1 MRTDPEPRGK
11 SRARLAV
18 AAVAALALTFGV
30 AACGD
35 DEDSDTTAAET
46 TESTTESTT
55 ADTGSAESVSVT
67 TTNDGDGFTWD
78 VEPIPTADT
87 KTVTFNNESDEFHVL
102 IFARLSEGVT
112 VDEALEAEGEKGTVT
127 EVIKGGEAPPGE
139 TVEVEVTEDLTAG
152 EYVMLCPIS
161 GPNGPHTE
169 LGQLEEFSIE

>member
-112 VDEALEAEGEKGTVT
+112 VDEALEAEGEKGTGT
-127 EVIKGGEAPPGE
+127 RSSRGARRLPARPSKLRSPR
-139 TVEVEVTEDLTAG
+139 T
-152 EYVMLCPIS
+152 
-161 GPNGPHTE
+161 
-169 LGQLEEFSIE
+169 

>member
-1 MRTDPEPRGK
+1 MDTDPHSRVTT
-11 SRARLAV
+11 RARLAV
-18 AAVAALALTFGV
+18 TAVAALALTFGV

-46 TESTTESTT
+46 TESTTETT

-67 TTNDGDGFTWD
+67 TANDGDGFTWD

-102 IFARLSEGVT
+102 IFGRLGEGVT
-112 VDEALEAEGEKGTVT
+112 VDDAIAAEGEKGTVT

-139 TVEVEVTEDLTAG
+139 TVEVEVTEDLTPG
-152 EYVMLCPIS
+152 EYFMLCPIS